1 MSADIRQLM
10 ISIIYDETINRLPLV
25 TKHKDYVFQEIKK
38 VEHKHFKVAKENH
51 YKFNKAYELAN
62 EAWML
67 SQKDFKDNGLEFSN
81 VLFMKF
87 LRDKEEW
94 LYEYFNL
101 SQKRIDKLEKSYDLT
116 KHSFRSLKIV
126 NTVLQNID
134 IVLSYEANRSLGKV
148 A

>member
-1 MSADIRQLM
+1 MDISTRML
-10 ISIIYDETINRLPLV
+10 IIGIIYDETINRLPLV

-38 VEHKHFKVAKENH
+38 IEQKHYGVAKENH
-51 YKFNKAYELAN
+51 RRFNKAYELAN
-62 EAWML
+62 EAWIM

-87 LRDKEEW
+87 LRDKENW

-134 IVLSYEANRSLGKV
+134 IVLSYDSHRTISGI
-148 A
+148 